1 MFDVAQ
7 EAVNLRTRM
16 LMAINYIDPNDFA
29 KQMLEEGLNPQAVRW
44 ALAMVKM
51 EVN

>member
-1 MFDVAQ
+1 MNNVAQ

-16 LMAINYIDPNDFA
+16 LMAIDYIDPNDFA
-29 KQMLEEGLNPQAVRW
+29 KQMLEEGVHPQVVHF

-51 EVN
+51 EEK